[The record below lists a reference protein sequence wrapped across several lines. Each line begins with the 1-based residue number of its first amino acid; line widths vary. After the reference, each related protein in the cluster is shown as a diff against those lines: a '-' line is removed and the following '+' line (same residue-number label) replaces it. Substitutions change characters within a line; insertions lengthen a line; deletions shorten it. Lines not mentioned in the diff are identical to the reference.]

1 MTRHAPARG
10 QLYYAGLCLLL
21 CLFWGIGNPIIK
33 LGIVHTPPFLYL
45 ALRYALAIALFLLIF
60 GRRCF
65 AGLRTAH
72 RPTLLLSCLTMV
84 YSFASA
90 NLGLFLT
97 TATNASFLMG
107 MSVLF
112 TPFLKPLLGGG
123 RFDRRALLP
132 LPVTVAG
139 LYLLCGME
147 GLPRLNAGDW
157 LALSSSVAGAA
168 SMVLSARV
176 LTEMTEVSLAFTQSA
191 AAGVCCLALSLCT
204 EGRPLLSWMETGD
217 WLAICYVAVFCTV
230 LACLLQNTALRNLE
244 TSYVAL
250 LQCSEPVFSAAASFL
265 LLGERLTARGWT
277 GAALLLLAMAGA
289 SLQQRSAESGQPVTE
304 EPSATDV

>member
-1 MTRHAPARG
+1 MTRQAPARG

-21 CLFWGIGNPIIK
+21 CLFWGVGNPVIK
-33 LGIVHTPPFLYL
+33 LGIVNTPPFLYL
-45 ALRYALAIALFLLIF
+45 AIRYALAVGLFLLIF

-65 AGLRTAH
+65 EGLQTAH
-72 RPTLLLSCLTMV
+72 RPTLALSCLTMV

-112 TPFLKPLLGGG
+112 TPFLQPLLGGG

-132 LPVTVAG
+132 LPLTVAG
-139 LYLLCGME
+139 LYLLCGMT
-147 GLPRLNAGDW
+147 GLPRLGAGEW

-176 LTEMTEVSLAFTQSA
+176 LGVMTSVSLAFVQSA
-191 AAGVCCLALSLCT
+191 AAGVCCLALSLLT
-204 EGRPLLSWMETGD
+204 EGLPQFSVMALSD
-217 WLAICYVAVFCTV
+217 WLAICFVAVFCTV
-230 LACLLQNTALRNLE
+230 LACLLQNTALMNLD

-265 LLGERLTARGWT
+265 LLGERLTLRGWI
-277 GAALLLLAMAGA
+277 GAALLLAAMVMA
-289 SLQQRSAESGQPVTE
+289 SLRQDRGEDS
-304 EPSATDV
+304 PSVPSEQA